1 MDRND
6 PELREA
12 VRRANDASR
21 SAVSHINALTASIRR
36 SHARFKVEAAE
47 RRAERAEENRRGDN
61 GPDAQ
66 RMQERIDRGE
76 TTWEEVR
83 DGTDQ
88 HPSSIRVRQNIAAN
102 LDRLAE
108 VVANDPETV
117 EQQRR
122 QDAQDEEVRR
132 AVRGEER

>member
-6 PELREA
+6 PQLREA
-12 VRRANDASR
+12 VRRANEASR
-21 SAVSHINALTASIRR
+21 SAVSHINTLTASIRR
-36 SHARFKVEAAE
+36 SHDRFKVEAAE
-47 RRAERAEENRRGDN
+47 RRTERADENRRGDN

-88 HPSSIRVRQNIAAN
+88 HPSSIRVRQHIAAN
-102 LDRLAE
+102 LDRLA
-108 VVANDPETV
+108 ATV
-117 EQQRR
+117 DDDHEALEEQHRI
-122 QDAQDEEVRR
+122 DAKNEEIRR
-132 AVRGEER
+132 AMRGEE